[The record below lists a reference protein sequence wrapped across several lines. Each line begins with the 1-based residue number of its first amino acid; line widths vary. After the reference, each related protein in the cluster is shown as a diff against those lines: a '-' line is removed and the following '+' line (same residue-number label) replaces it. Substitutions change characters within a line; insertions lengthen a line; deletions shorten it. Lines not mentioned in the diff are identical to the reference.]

1 MLHDEEKDRATW
13 AKVRKDVAFLGCFPD
28 YAYQHKEYRHE
39 SNFNVG
45 NPDLFKP
52 LIPPEPAL
60 SAPRSYERFLDGP
73 SRLMPSLEDP
83 FDENS
88 DPRNL
93 PLHSVLLRAYQKA
106 LAAKVRFF
114 GIQDGGLAFGS
125 NDEKFRM
132 FGRIPDHLCR
142 PCTLTKKPV
151 DKRDKPCGRSVIPI
165 DQPCKQFLHVGCSQH
180 QWDMAQG
187 KHLKGGGFFVNSVY
201 EVKSVTA
208 LLAREAAEEAQR
220 LLEEREREAQRLRDE
235 ADQETLRR
243 QAEEEAQYWPSE
255 DVERYFEQY
264 RYPEV
269 VVTDHMQCPR
279 QDDPTALFDLS
290 PNQKFLAHLYG
301 PDKSTEG
308 CLLFQSAGQGKTC
321 GLLNVAG
328 NYMDQGWLLIWV
340 TSQKL
345 KSTPQKELFESIC
358 LNRARKAIDDPE
370 PFTMANGR
378 VLARTRAE
386 KIAYIRTYD
395 QPNSNA
401 QVIMK
406 RYGISLDKQFIL
418 TYTEMVEM
426 FIKKNDL
433 YQKLL
438 ARDPLKQDPGY
449 KVVMVVDEA
458 HNLISP
464 LLDEDERKALDRLH
478 TSFQWG
484 KKTFHTRQEVYG
496 ELSGLGEGKLQ
507 GRDILS
513 VFLSESATRSGP
525 LNHAKLFMGTATPM
539 TNSPT
544 ELLWL
549 LNLLN
554 PPGARLSL
562 NMDDFYD
569 KAQKRLYPEAVQ
581 RFARAVKGKISYMD
595 TSRNS
600 TTFANKVF
608 AGILRSPLQPFHQT
622 LIDQTMQKLRAKG
635 TPWPELVR
643 AQENAVLC
651 AMMKGVMHTPEQIAA
666 YEREAGAIK
675 NLNTEELREYY
686 RQDYER
692 ELPRV
697 QEKLEKA
704 ERKNHRR
711 APSKP
716 RRAPSKA
723 KPKAPSKTK
732 KRTVG
737 YATRRTNNTKAS
749 DLTTEPLVIQDPSN
763 GTWRL
768 KSLDEYV
775 AGRMSHPPSLGPLPT
790 KGKAT
795 SFRAWDANYDKKRM
809 RQLLPYYAPRVHQC
823 IEHIIELERQAVE
836 TTGQG
841 LKHTVF
847 VNSKAMKTEPGAS
860 FGGRFL
866 ASAFHAY
873 EDLFEVYLAYH
884 KKTSEAKAE
893 SRPATSGQVTAETR
907 LHISHP
913 EKWGVAVLSSK
924 GWNDIQKFYRGKKL
938 PRGVNKGTDYNPS
951 TVSTTQDAYNKQ
963 NKNGTRIK
971 ILVLDGGYIEGIN
984 GYNTDVS
991 HYLSTGFYPQL
1002 NQAAARGVRFCGS
1015 KELHYVPGVG
1025 ATHRMF
1031 FYDNVMPVGASPIQE
1046 QILKDVPEERQIELN
1061 LLEVFQTMCWKFA
1074 VDFTLNDAVNNF
1086 APEVQGRI
1094 IRTEDYPETYT
1105 IETDYPDPGL
1115 KTLFIPTED
1124 VLTSFQPRDAIVTD
1138 NGKTGVVYKLGMD
1151 PGALEIRFDDRPA
1164 SLELVSISQCRFSK
1178 GHTIRCRLPYGLH
1191 LARKFL
1197 NIGNYRDL
1205 YPRAT
1210 TQGSVNINLPQIALQ
1225 QVHTVYRE
1233 SLSNLLLGAV
1243 ALMRAVR
1250 LVSAE
1255 PVHFVLPEQE
1265 TAGFPFASQF
1275 CCTWQCDEQG
1285 KRILG
1290 QPDSIMKEFLK
1301 VKTGVSVC
1309 FLVLSE
1315 QICRTQNSLKT
1326 MRLNLLLYHPEA
1338 QVVERFDPSGYEPYL
1353 YDAPMLDAKLADAFA
1368 SHGLRFM
1375 SGAETNVG
1383 ATLTHQS
1390 RKLHRH
1396 QKIEMSSTFA
1406 SQVFSLLYLNIRLI
1420 IPREKQD
1427 EVLKYPLQ
1435 FQQDM
1440 MAQLQGDTLTTYI
1453 SSYADMVL
1461 STRQFVEEHPLY
1473 HKEKQFWWNCCLVL
1487 SDLCRMERVSKL
1499 PSPKTPTPP
1508 LLVKSKSPLTSRKRS
1523 PSPGP
1528 SPNTSTLQTLRNIL
1542 GQWHGSLW

>member
-1 MLHDEEKDRATW
+1 MSEEHDRTSW
-13 AKVRKDVAFLGCFPD
+13 ARVRKDVAFLGCFAD
-28 YAYQHKEYRHE
+28 YAFQHKEYRDE

-45 NPDLFKP
+45 KPDLFKP
-52 LIPPEPAL
+52 LIPPEPQL
-60 SAPRSYERFLDGP
+60 SAPRSYEKFLDGP

-83 FDENS
+83 FDEKN

-93 PLHSVLLRAYQKA
+93 PLHSVLLRAYHKA
-106 LAAKVRFF
+106 KEAKVRFF
-114 GIQDGGLAFGS
+114 GIQDGGLVFGS
-125 NDEKFRM
+125 NDEQFRM
-132 FGRIPDHLCR
+132 FGRIPDYLCR
-142 PCTLTKKPV
+142 PCTLSKKPV
-151 DKRDKPCGRSVIPI
+151 DKRDKPCGRTVIAK
-165 DQPCKQFLHVGCSQH
+165 DQPCSQFMHVGCSQH
-180 QWDMAQG
+180 QWNMAQG

-208 LLAREAAEEAQR
+208 LLAREADERAEAEAQR
-220 LLEEREREAQRLRDE
+220 RHEERELEAS
-235 ADQETLRR
+235 RR
-243 QAEEEAQYWPSE
+243 QQEEDAQYWPSE
-255 DVERYFEQY
+255 DIEQHFEQY

-279 QDDPTALFDLS
+279 QDDPTSLFDLS
-290 PNQKFLAHLYG
+290 PNQKFLSHLYG
-301 PDKSTEG
+301 PDKPTEG

-370 PFTMANGR
+370 PFTMANGK

-395 QPNSNA
+395 QPNSSA
-401 QVIMK
+401 QIIMK

-418 TYTEMVEM
+418 TYSEMVEM
-426 FIKKNDL
+426 LIKKNDL
-433 YQKLL
+433 YQKLV

-464 LLDEDERKALDRLH
+464 LLDEDERKALDRPH
-478 TSFQWG
+478 ASFQWG
-484 KKTFHTRQEVYG
+484 KKTFRTRQEVYG
-496 ELSGLGEGKLQ
+496 DLPGLGEGKLQ

-513 VFLSESATRSGP
+513 VLLSESAARSGA

-554 PPGARLSL
+554 PREDRLSL

-569 KAQKRLYPEAVQ
+569 KAQKRLFPEAVQ

-608 AGILRSPLQPFHQT
+608 AGILRSPLQPFHQE
-622 LIDQTMQKLRAKG
+622 LIHQTMEKLRAKR

-651 AMMKGVMHTPEQIAA
+651 AMMKGAMHTPEQIAA
-666 YEREAGAIK
+666 YEREAGVIK
-675 NLNTEELREYY
+675 NLNTDELREHY

-697 QEKLEKA
+697 QEKVEKA

-711 APSKP
+711 APSKSKEKAP
-716 RRAPSKA
+716 RRRAPSK
-723 KPKAPSKTK
+723 SK
-732 KRTVG
+732 KRAVG
-737 YATRRTNNTKAS
+737 YAQRASRAKKS
-749 DLTTEPLVIQDPSN
+749 DLTSEPLLIQDPSN
-763 GTWRL
+763 GAWRL

-795 SFRAWDANYDKKRM
+795 SFRAWDANFDKKRV

-823 IEHIIELERQAVE
+823 IEHIIELERKAIE

-884 KKTSEAKAE
+884 KKTAAAATE
-893 SRPATSGQVTAETR
+893 SKPAAGQITAETR

-963 NKNGTRIK
+963 NKNGARIK

-1015 KELHYVPGVG
+1015 KELNYVPGVG

-1061 LLEVFQTMCWKFA
+1061 LLEVFQTMCWKFS
-1074 VDFTLNDAVNNF
+1074 VDFTLNDSVNNF
-1086 APEVQGRI
+1086 APEIQGRI
-1094 IRTEDYPETYT
+1094 IRTEEYPDTYT

-1115 KTLFIPTED
+1115 KTLYIPTED
-1124 VLTSFQPRDAIVTD
+1124 VLTSFQPRDTIVAD
-1138 NGKTGVVYKLGMD
+1138 NGKTGVVHKLGLD

-1164 SLELVSISQCRFSK
+1164 SLELVSTTQCRFSK
-1178 GHTIRCRLPYGLH
+1178 GHMIRCHLPYGLH

-1210 TQGSVNINLPQIALQ
+1210 TQGSLNINLPQIALQ
-1225 QVHTVYRE
+1225 QVHAVYRE

-1243 ALMRAVR
+1243 ALMRTVR

-1255 PVHFVLPEQE
+1255 PIHFVLPEQE

-1285 KRILG
+1285 KRVLG
-1290 QPDSIMKEFLK
+1290 QPENIMKEFLK

-1309 FLVLSE
+1309 FLVLTE

-1338 QVVERFDPSGYEPYL
+1338 KVVERFDPSGYEPYL
-1353 YDAPMLDAKLADAFA
+1353 YDAAMLDAKLADAF
-1368 SHGLRFM
+1368 SVHGLRFM
-1375 SGAETNVG
+1375 SGAETNIG
-1383 ATLTHQS
+1383 ATLVHQT
-1390 RKLHRH
+1390 RKLQRN
-1396 QKIEMSSTFA
+1396 QKAELSSTLA

-1420 IPREKQD
+1420 VPRDKQA

-1473 HKEKQFWWNCCLVL
+1473 QKEKQFWWNCCLVL
-1487 SDLCRMERVSKL
+1487 SDLCRMERVSK
-1499 PSPKTPTPP
+1499 PKTPSVASQPLKVKTPKTP
-1508 LLVKSKSPLTSRKRS
+1508 KASAENP
-1523 PSPGP
+1523 
-1528 SPNTSTLQTLRNIL
+1528 STLQTLRNIL
-1542 GQWHGSLW
+1542 GQWQGSLW